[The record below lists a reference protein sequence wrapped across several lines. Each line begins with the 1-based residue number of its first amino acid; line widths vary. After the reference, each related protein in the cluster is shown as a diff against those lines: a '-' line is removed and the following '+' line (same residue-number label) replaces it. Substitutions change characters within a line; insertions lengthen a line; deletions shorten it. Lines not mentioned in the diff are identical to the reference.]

1 MTRID
6 ALRTPPATQEGPE
19 DYRPPLSVSR
29 PELLIDGSDD
39 RFRDLIYS
47 LFVTG
52 FRFQEIREAFGREVD
67 ISGPQYFV
75 LMAVARHH
83 APGGNTLG
91 GIGIGGLAEHLHV
104 AAPHVTTEVG
114 KLVDRGLLAKRPN
127 PEDGRRVLVTLTEAG
142 KAILERLAPFRQ
154 HINNVLFEG
163 FSHQDFLT
171 LARLLD
177 RFLATTG
184 RALDEVADHERE
196 RRRAAESA
204 RAAE

>member
-1 MTRID
+1 MPRSKVQD
-6 ALRTPPATQEGPE
+6 KPPADETAPE
-19 DYRPPLSVSR
+19 AYRPPLSVSR
-29 PELLIDGSDD
+29 PEVLIDGSDD

-52 FRFQEIREAFGREVD
+52 SRFQEIREAFGREVD

-83 APGGNTLG
+83 GDG
-91 GIGIGGLAEHLHV
+91 GIGIGGLSDHLHV

-142 KAILERLAPFRQ
+142 EAVLERLAPFRQ
-154 HINNVLFEG
+154 HINNVLFDG
-163 FSHQDFLT
+163 FSHAEFLT

-177 RFLATTG
+177 RFLSTTE

-196 RRRAAESA
+196 RRRTQTQGAQAAE
-204 RAAE
+204 